1 VSAGSG
7 MPEPYLHDL
16 GNGFHLY
23 VQLDGSWGL
32 NNVGIH
38 VGREAVTLI
47 DTTMTERR
55 ARALRR
61 AVAELT
67 DKPIRTVINTHHHAD
82 HTYGNYLFPEATII
96 GHELCRSATLATGFA
111 TKEWFPG
118 VDWGDLEI
126 RAPEVTF
133 TEELTVW
140 FDDVPGKLRYWGP
153 AHTTDDVTLWIE
165 DRGLLFTGDLAFN
178 GGTPFVVMG
187 SVQGLI
193 DTLVQVDRLGAAVV
207 APGHGAVCGPETIGD
222 QLRYLRFLQDRAKE
236 GFAAGIAPLDW
247 GRQIDLGE
255 FAGLTDRERLVG
267 NLHRAYSEL
276 RGEPLGVAL
285 DFDRVVADMV
295 AFNDGHPLHCVA

>member
-1 VSAGSG
+1 MSAGSG